1 MLQSLL
7 HLHLALMLPETL
19 LSTRS
24 LLWSQIMPGGCSVQ
38 GHLWLQASTQC
49 ERLLPPFTGVGWF
62 LLTSVVHP
70 LASPGGLLWMAHWP
84 APAMSMSPSGRHSC
98 LKLCL
103 LLPSG
108 LSCIYFPASVPHLSE
123 QMGIPNEQILNAN
136 SLSSETLSS
145 FLFLKL
151 IYHFLLGQR
160 RKMVDL
166 FQKFVKLDKDSYT
179 S

>member
-1 MLQSLL
+1 MSDFFPFHWCGLVPT
-7 HLHLALMLPETL
+7 HLRCASRGLTRRPLVDGTLAHACNVHVYIRSAQLP
-19 LSTRS
+19 
-24 LLWSQIMPGGCSVQ
+24 
-38 GHLWLQASTQC
+38 
-49 ERLLPPFTGVGWF
+49 
-62 LLTSVVHP
+62 
-70 LASPGGLLWMAHWP
+70 
-84 APAMSMSPSGRHSC
+84 

-103 LLPSG
+103 LLSSG
-108 LSCIYFPASVPHLSE
+108 LSRIYFPASVPHLSE

-166 FQKFVKLDKDSYT
+166 FQKFVKLDKDSCT